1 MKMMMKSLVRKLV
14 LPLLLIS
21 LLGGSALAQGRIATV
36 ELRKV
41 FDGYWKT
48 KQADAAL
55 KDRAADIDKDHK
67 NMIDDWKKAKDE
79 YQTLLTGANN
89 QTLSF
94 EEREKGKKSAE
105 DKLKQIKDLEEQI
118 TQYERQARTTLDEQ
132 KKRMRDSILEEIR
145 TAVNSKAKAA
155 GYALVIDA
163 SAESGNGNAAAGSPG
178 TPVFLYVNNENDI
191 TTAVLDQLNAGAPA
205 ETPKTEEKP
214 AEKKDDKKKDKK

>member
-1 MKMMMKSLVRKLV
+1 MKMMMKSLVGKLV

-79 YQTLLTGANN
+79 YQTLLTEANN

-94 EEREKGKKSAE
+94 EEREKRKKTAE
-105 DKLKQIKDLEEQI
+105 DRSEEIKDLEEQI
-118 TQYERQARTTLDEQ
+118 
-132 KKRMRDSILEEIR
+132 
-145 TAVNSKAKAA
+145 
-155 GYALVIDA
+155 G
-163 SAESGNGNAAAGSPG
+163 
-178 TPVFLYVNNENDI
+178 
-191 TTAVLDQLNAGAPA
+191 
-205 ETPKTEEKP
+205 
-214 AEKKDDKKKDKK
+214 